1 MHDTSSDPHP
11 LPRRGPELLERA
23 LATDA
28 PQFFAAFEA
37 VLEVLPVS
45 RIWTGIVLEGETGA
59 VADDFEALYN
69 LSRLAWRDEIDEPE
83 QLALWHDRA
92 I

>member
-1 MHDTSSDPHP
+1 M
-11 LPRRGPELLERA
+11 
-23 LATDA
+23 
-28 PQFFAAFEA
+28 
-37 VLEVLPVS
+37 LPVS

-83 QLALWHDRA
+83 QLKLWHDRA